1 MKNKYF
7 SKAIAL
13 LLCVSMLWGQVMVS
27 SALAV
32 DGTIIDPDAGN
43 TVIEIT
49 MPPEITPAPTAIP
62 VPTDAGT
69 AAPTPGQPDITPEIT
84 VSPTPD
90 AGDSSVLPEEP
101 GIIDPDDE
109 DVVADPTPIPEE
121 GEDNL
126 IGGGWALF
134 AARATGELPIG
145 EGGISVTIRAD
156 KEIVEENEEC
166 VFTIVVRDD
175 KLNEAPNI
183 EEGNTITVTLP
194 DFLEI
199 TDGQYI
205 EQNSRVW
212 SAYFSNADY
221 NKDAHTLTLTFKKPS
236 SSSDSEM
243 VDMTFTVETTAN
255 LTGYDGKNNGD
266 VTIGTGNKEQVKV
279 NINIGE
285 GTGTGDGTGTEI
297 PYLNKRVWGNQI
309 DEDETNNTYVLND
322 PSLPITYSIYFGA
335 ANDTGTVQ
343 VSDSLSEGS
352 LMLCSSSG
360 DTGAE
365 LSACI
370 RLYIEGNEVVPT
382 SKEEDKLTFEK
393 TALGNVTI
401 EKSGNGFVLTCG
413 KDDNPDSSGTFVDA
427 YVRYYAKL
435 VDDADNVRNTAQLK
449 INDAVK
455 DVSSAIVRRNM
466 VAALFV
472 NKRAI
477 DKNQEVTV
485 IDITHGAEN
494 VELTF
499 RIKLVQYGTGM
510 GEPGRV
516 VVVDTLADCFSYIEG
531 SADYNNSAGVYFEL
545 ISNEDENTVSIVKKG
560 ADIPAGTYNID
571 FKVNV
576 DLDLL
581 KPGMQATN
589 TAGTTVIIRRDAEL
603 KINKTWEGE
612 EGKEIGDGAT
622 FQLKNSAGTVIA
634 SAISTEDGPVTLYI
648 KGEDLSTGT
657 HDYTLHEVVAN
668 NSDYSTVSDKTVKIT
683 KDGTTGNITID
694 SIDGTVYTTGGVA
707 DVAVANEPD
716 SGVGSL
722 TFKKY
727 ANNKDSD
734 KNLLEGGVFK
744 LYYKAPKADDFK
756 HYTENNIGDTFTT
769 TNGTIVFKNLPYGE
783 YYVKEISAPPGYVL
797 AGIDES
803 EHVTLLKTDA
813 HRTVTMVNKTYKGSI
828 TINKLDENGDPLTGA
843 EFTLQ
848 PTDVTKAVDEKG
860 CVTFSDLTA
869 GTYFI
874 QETKV
879 PYGYG
884 GVSGYVSV
892 TIDENGDMK
901 SINVP
906 ENMSVKGKE
915 ITINWK
921 NQKVYGSLKV
931 VKHGKDNA
939 LLQGAVFELSGNG
952 IEKRD
957 TTNSDGVVLFEGLPY
972 GDYTLKEIRPPIG
985 YVVSSELSRGVQVKI
1000 ESTEEI
1006 LVRYTNTTQKGKIE
1020 IAKKNSSDGN
1030 LSGAVFGLYTDSAAT
1045 NAIKTATSGNNGMV
1059 VFDGLEAGTYYV
1071 KEITAPTGYKLD
1083 STVYTFVVGEGV
1095 EDSEV
1100 KWAHNKEISNELK
1113 LYKVK
1118 LVKKGDDSNLL
1129 AGAEFTIS
1137 GNGITQEQTTDTNG
1151 EAVFTNIPYGT
1162 YTISETK
1169 VPDGYVKA
1177 DDITVTI
1184 SDDNTSGA
1192 YAAGQF
1198 IIGQCEVTNCHTNL
1212 VVYKVDEK
1220 NQSALLAGASFQ
1232 IKTGDEYVIASKQAD
1247 GTYIYTGADKVGTEF
1262 VTGSSGSFEVDY
1274 LPLGSYKLIE
1284 TGAPKGYI
1292 ISQAEKA
1299 FTIASANE
1307 TVTVG
1312 NTLIRTDL
1320 KLTKTDTYGK
1330 LLSGVVFEMRTAEG
1344 YVKASGSNGAYT
1356 FTELCKKDEATKFV
1370 TDANGVFTIQGIV
1383 LGIYHLDEVE
1393 THDGLEPITEIELKV
1408 TAETHNTTITKS
1420 VVNDIQLGNF
1430 KFVKKTEGGEVLP
1443 GAMFTLEL
1451 VFGSGY
1457 AKLNGVYYAV
1467 SDENGKVAF
1476 ANIPYGI
1483 YKLREVLA
1491 PGGYKVS
1498 GEERYVNIGNVAV
1511 PKDITVTEKADS
1523 DWINKPISRWFT
1535 VKKVSAHDG
1544 SAINGAEFEILD
1556 ENKVSLGDAYRL
1568 CVVNGGESNQVE
1580 LPLGSY
1586 YLKEITAPENYILDD
1601 TLIPFEVTEKGSNT
1615 VTVENEPY
1623 TGSLTIIKR
1632 DGEDKT
1638 KLLAGAEFTVYG
1650 KADYQKNG
1658 SNARTLYT
1666 LMTGSNGKAS
1676 LSGIPCGSYVV
1687 EETMAPAGY
1696 ERNTEVQDFII
1707 SNKEQ
1712 ATLSAELS
1720 FDDDVSRYV
1729 LLITKVDKETR
1740 ETLFGA
1746 KFAVTGENFYKEVEV
1761 KTTDGVEVEVPAIGT
1776 YYVTEI
1782 AAPEGYT
1789 IDPNTYEVKVESHT
1803 DVGDVPIAQ
1812 FRSEDYRTRVELRK
1826 VDEGDQLLEDAEFEL
1841 YAVSDNVERKVAL
1854 TEEAEG
1860 VYGYA
1865 PDGNI
1870 DSFKVGKI
1878 TILGLPVGNYIFRE
1892 TDSPDG
1898 YMNMGD
1904 IRFTVYAA
1912 LYDKA
1917 LEITAENLPYRRGVA
1932 VCKENEDGIRLAGA
1946 EFELYKDGILA
1957 ESKITSASGYAVFT
1971 ELKTGRYMLKEKIAP
1986 EGYKAE
1992 TAEYIFTIDK
2002 DGNFKSEHSFV
2013 NLGSENTPFYVIT
2026 VVNQPVDYSLRIKKV
2041 SAEDNTKLLFGAQFR
2056 IIGNGLDKTY
2066 ITGDNGVTE
2075 EIVLKT
2081 GEYTMTEFKAPSG
2094 YVMSKAGYHISVTA
2108 DGIYVDGEKLKDDME
2123 FVVENAPESFRLKLI
2138 KKDEKTGEPLPGVGF
2153 IVTGQKDGAKY
2164 SMITDAYG
2172 VTAPIQLQPDVYTVS
2187 EVTTASGYQLPLK
2200 GWSFTVEEGSELR
2213 VSACDAN
2220 FTFSD
2225 NLLTLTLTNQR
2236 TAGNLRIFKYD
2247 REDSAPLAGAVF
2259 TVKDSSGE
2267 DVLFA
2272 EVNGI
2277 YKVSSEGSAQVT
2289 TNAEGIALMTDL
2301 IFGTYTVHEVKAPA
2315 GYETVS
2321 ESWQVKITEQ
2331 DETVQLRVANDK
2343 AYRKVSIIKQSADD
2357 TAQNLMGAVFAL
2369 YHADGTFIEEA
2380 TTGYDGKVTFTV
2392 PFGSY
2397 IIAETKAPDGYELY
2411 TGEPYIFTYDEN
2423 TAEDA
2428 EFTYTFV
2435 NEKSVYSLE
2444 IYKHDSSDEAK
2455 ALAGA
2460 EFAVTD
2466 SRGFTKTVVTGENG
2480 KARLDDLEY
2489 DDYTI
2494 SEVKAPKGY
2503 KLNPQEYTV
2512 RKEELT
2518 HNNTVIIKVP
2528 DEYILGSV
2536 SLRKVDHDDRSK
2548 VLEGAEFVLVDEAGN
2563 VLSWTVSGNVYTL
2576 SEEGT
2581 ETINAG
2587 SVLLKELPEGKYTLK
2602 ETKAP
2607 AGYVAI
2613 DGERAFSITAE
2624 NCHEAIE
2631 IEVENL
2637 LRRTAVSIVKIDKE
2651 NNELRLA
2658 GAEFTL
2664 YLRNGNS
2671 ETTVVEAVTNSN
2683 GIATFDNLPMGSYR
2697 IRETK
2702 APVGYKLWNNP
2713 VDFVVDENGD
2723 IKVGSAGTLLPVV
2736 DNVSIATIT
2745 NQAVVKEITV
2755 KKVSDTGVALAGAV
2769 FRITGGG
2776 KTYNLTSGSDG
2787 TAKVTLP
2794 YGDYVLE
2801 EIIAP
2806 NGYILNRDKVAFT
2819 VDADGMKVNGKA
2831 VSDLTITVV
2840 NRPVTYCLTLHKQD
2854 FYSEKALG
2862 GAVFTVTG
2870 GGKTYTLTT
2879 DASGNTN
2886 SILLRPGTYAVT
2898 ETTAPQGYIK
2908 PLGGWT
2914 LVVRTDGTMS
2924 VSGNGA
2930 GVALTCSG
2938 RVLSICNTPEKC
2950 VPSCT
2955 PNISDGVAKT
2965 GQGDTAPMLL
2975 MGATMMLAAFMGLM
2989 YMIMRSNR
2997 REEML

>member
-43 TVIEIT
+43 TVIETT
-49 MPPEITPAPTAIP
+49 MPPEITPASTATP
-62 VPTDAGT
+62 VPTDAGA

-109 DVVADPTPIPEE
+109 DVVADPTPVPEE

-145 EGGISVTIRAD
+145 EGGISVTIKAD
-156 KEIVEENEEC
+156 KTTVEENEEC

-205 EQNSRVW
+205 EQNDNIWR
-212 SAYFSNADY
+212 AYFSNADY
-221 NKDAHTLTLTFKKPS
+221 NEDAHTLTLTFKKPP
-236 SSSDSEM
+236 SSSDSQM
-243 VDMTFTVETTAN
+243 VDMTFTVETTVN
-255 LTGYDGKNNGD
+255 LTGYDGENNGD
-266 VTIGTGNKEQVKV
+266 ITIGTANKEQVKV

-285 GTGTGDGTGTEI
+285 GTGTGDGTGTEN

-309 DEDETNNTYVLND
+309 DEDEANNTYVLND

-343 VSDSLSEGS
+343 VSDSLSDGN

-360 DTGAE
+360 DTGAA
-365 LSACI
+365 LGDCI
-370 RLYIEGNEVVPT
+370 RLYIEGNEVAPT
-382 SKEEDKLTFEK
+382 SREADKLTFEN
-393 TALGNVTI
+393 TALGIVTI
-401 EKSGNGFVLTCG
+401 QKSGTGFVLTCG
-413 KDDNPDSSGTFVDA
+413 KDDNPNSSGTFVDA

-435 VDDADNVRNTAQLK
+435 VGDADNVRNTAQLK
-449 INDAVK
+449 INGESEYE
-455 DVSSAIVRRNM
+455 SSAIVRRNM

-477 DKNQEVTV
+477 DEEGREVTV
-485 IDITHGAEN
+485 IDITHGAAN

-499 RIKLVQYGTGM
+499 RIKLVQYGAGM
-510 GEPGRV
+510 GEENRV
-516 VVVDTLADCFSYIEG
+516 VVVDNLADCFTYIEG
-531 SADYNNSAGVYFEL
+531 TEVYNNSADIYFKL
-545 ISNEDENTVSIVKKG
+545 TADNDKKTVSIVKTG
-560 ADIPAGTYNID
+560 TDIPAGTYTID
-571 FKVNV
+571 FEVAVN
-576 DLDLL
+576 LNLL

-603 KINKTWEGE
+603 NINKTWNGS
-612 EGKEIGDGAT
+612 KEIGGGAT

-634 SAISTEDGPVTLYI
+634 SASSMGDGIITLYI
-648 KGEDLSTGT
+648 KGEDLATET
-657 HDYTLHEVVAN
+657 HNYTLHEVVAD
-668 NSDYSTVSDKTVKIT
+668 NSEYSTVSDKTVVIT
-683 KDGTTGNITID
+683 KSSTTGAITID
-694 SIDGTVYTTGGVA
+694 SIDGTTCNTGGVA
-707 DVAVANEPD
+707 SVDVANEPD
-716 SGVGSL
+716 SGMGSL

-727 ANNKDSD
+727 ANNKNSD
-734 KNLLEGGVFK
+734 KNLLKGGEFE
-744 LYYKAPKADDFK
+744 LYYKAPDANVFG
-756 HYTENNIGDTFTT
+756 HYTDNNVGNTFTT
-769 TNGTIVFKNLPYGE
+769 TDGTIVFENLPYGE
-783 YYVKEISAPPGYVL
+783 YYVKEISAPQGYVL
-797 AGIDES
+797 SGSSES
-803 EHVTLLKTDA
+803 EHVTLHKTDA
-813 HRTVTMVNKTYKGSI
+813 HKTVTMVNKTYKGSI
-828 TINKLDENGDPLTGA
+828 TIKKLDENDGALTGA
-843 EFTLQ
+843 EFTLL
-848 PTDVTKAVDEKG
+848 PTNVTKAVDENG

-869 GTYFI
+869 GTYYI

-884 GVSGYVSV
+884 GVSGSVSV
-892 TIDENGDMK
+892 TIDENVDVN

-906 ENMSVKGKE
+906 GNVSVTGKK
-915 ITINWK
+915 ITIYWK

-931 VKHGKDNA
+931 VKYGKDNA

-952 IEKRD
+952 IEKQTA
-957 TTNSDGVVLFEGLPY
+957 TTNNDGVVLFENLPY
-972 GDYTLKEIRPPIG
+972 GDYTLKETTPPTG
-985 YVVSSELSRGVQVKI
+985 YVVSEALSSGVTVTIDSTAEKQV
-1000 ESTEEI
+1000 S
-1006 LVRYTNTTQKGKIE
+1006 YTNTTQKGKIE
-1020 IAKKNSSDGN
+1020 IEKKNSSGEN

-1045 NAIKTATSGNNGMV
+1045 SAIETATSDNNGMV

-1083 STVYTFVVGEGV
+1083 STVYTFVVGEGD
-1095 EDSEV
+1095 EGSEV
-1100 KWAHNKEISNELK
+1100 KWAHIKEISNELK

-1118 LVKKGDDSNLL
+1118 LVKKGDDRNLL

-1137 GNGITQEQTTDTNG
+1137 GNGITQKQTTDTNG

-1184 SDDNTSGA
+1184 SDANTSGA
-1192 YAAGQF
+1192 YAADQF
-1198 IIGQCEVTNCHTNL
+1198 INGQCEVTNCHTNL
-1212 VVYKVDEK
+1212 VVYKVDDK
-1220 NQSALLAGASFQ
+1220 NGAEFLAGAKFKIMS
-1232 IKTGDEYVIASKQAD
+1232 GNEYVTASKQAD
-1247 GTYIYTGADKVGTEF
+1247 GTYIYTSADEVGTEF
-1262 VTGSSGSFEVDY
+1262 VTGDSGSFEVDY
-1274 LPLGSYKLIE
+1274 LPTGSYKLIE
-1284 TGAPKGYI
+1284 TGAPEGYI
-1292 ISQAEKA
+1292 ISQTEKA
-1299 FTIASANE
+1299 FTIANANE
-1307 TVTVG
+1307 SVTVG
-1312 NTLIRTDL
+1312 NALIRTDL
-1320 KLTKTDTYGK
+1320 KLTKTDKYGK
-1330 LLSGVVFEMRTAEG
+1330 LLSGVGFEMRTAGG
-1344 YVKASGSNGAYT
+1344 YVKAYGSNGAYT
-1356 FTELCKKDEATKFV
+1356 FTELCEKDEATKFV

-1383 LGIYHLDEVE
+1383 LGTYYLDEVE
-1393 THDGLEPITEIELKV
+1393 THDGLEPITGIELNV

-1430 KFVKKTEGGEVLP
+1430 EFVKKTEGGEVLP

-1451 VFGSGY
+1451 VSGSGY
-1457 AKLNGVYYAV
+1457 AQLNGVYYAV

-1483 YKLREVLA
+1483 YKLSEILA
-1491 PGGYKVS
+1491 PSGYEVS
-1498 GEERYVNIGNVAV
+1498 DEVRYVNIGNVAV
-1511 PKDITVTEKADS
+1511 PEDITITENAAS
-1523 DWINKPISRWFT
+1523 DWVNEPISREFT

-1544 SAINGAEFEILD
+1544 SSINGAVFEILD
-1556 ENKVSLGDAYRL
+1556 ENKVSLGEEYRL
-1568 CVVNGGESNQVE
+1568 SVLKDGESNQVE

-1586 YLKEITAPENYILDD
+1586 YLKEIIAPENYILDD
-1601 TLIPFEVTEKGSNT
+1601 TLIPFKVTEKGSNT
-1615 VTVENEPY
+1615 VTVENDPY

-1632 DGEDKT
+1632 DSEDET
-1638 KLLAGAEFTVYG
+1638 KLLAGAEFTVYDQ
-1650 KADYQKNG
+1650 ADYQING
-1658 SNARTLYT
+1658 SDADVLYT
-1666 LMTGSNGKAS
+1666 LMTGSNGKAT
-1676 LSGIPCGSYVV
+1676 LSGIPCGSYAV

-1696 ERNTEVQDFII
+1696 ERAAVKYFTI

-1712 ATLSAELS
+1712 ATLSAELI
-1720 FDDDVSRYV
+1720 FDDVLSRYV
-1729 LLITKVDKETR
+1729 LLITKVDKKTDKALR
-1740 ETLFGA
+1740 GA
-1746 KFAVTGENFYKEVEV
+1746 KFVVTGENFYKEVEV
-1761 KTTDGVEVEVPAIGT
+1761 TTADGAEVEVPAIGT

-1782 AAPEGYT
+1782 VAPEGYT
-1789 IDPNTYEVKVESHT
+1789 IDPTTYAVEVTGHT
-1803 DVGDVPIAQ
+1803 AVGAMSLAQ
-1812 FRSEDYRTRVELRK
+1812 FKSKDYRTRVELRK
-1826 VDEGDQLLEDAEFEL
+1826 VDEEGELLDGAKFEL
-1841 YAVSDNVERKVAL
+1841 YAVSADGERKVAL

-1870 DSFKVGKI
+1870 DSFEVGKI

-1946 EFELYKDGILA
+1946 EFELYKDGSLA
-1957 ESKITSASGYAVFT
+1957 ESKVTSASGYAVFT
-1971 ELKTGRYMLKEKIAP
+1971 ELETGSYTLKEKTAP
-1986 EGYKAE
+1986 EGYKPE
-1992 TAEYIFTIDK
+1992 TAEYAFTIDAE
-2002 DGNFKSEHSFV
+2002 GNFKSEHGFA
-2013 NLGSENTPFYVIT
+2013 NLGSENTPFYVLT
-2026 VVNQPVDYSLRIKKV
+2026 VVNQAIEHSLRIKKV
-2041 SAEDNTKLLFGAQFR
+2041 SAEDNTKLLSGAQFR

-2066 ITGDNGVTE
+2066 ITGDDGVTE
-2075 EIVLKT
+2075 KIVLKT
-2081 GEYTMTEFKAPSG
+2081 GEYTLTEFKAPSG
-2094 YVMSKAGYHISVTA
+2094 YVMGKAGYHISVTA
-2108 DGIYVDGEKLKDDME
+2108 DGIYVDGEKLEGDME

-2138 KKDEKTGEPLPGVGF
+2138 KKDEKTWEPLPGVGF

-2200 GWSFTVEEGSELR
+2200 GWSFIVEEGSELR

-2247 REDSAPLAGAVF
+2247 RKDSAPLAGAVF

-2289 TNAEGIALMTDL
+2289 TNADGIALMTDL
-2301 IFGTYTVHEVKAPA
+2301 IFGTYIVHEVKAPA

-2343 AYRKVSIIKQSADD
+2343 SYRKVSIIKQSADD
-2357 TAQNLMGAVFAL
+2357 SAQNLMGAVIAL
-2369 YHADGTFIEEA
+2369 YHADGTIIEEA

-2397 IIAETKAPDGYELY
+2397 IIAEIKAPDGYELY
-2411 TGEPYIFTYDEN
+2411 PGKPYTFTYDEN

-2444 IYKHDSSDEAK
+2444 IYKHDSNDEAK

-2512 RKEELT
+2512 RKEDLT

-2528 DEYILGSV
+2528 DEYILGSA

-2613 DGERAFSITAE
+2613 DGERAFSITAA

-2631 IEVENL
+2631 IEIENL

-2671 ETTVVEAVTNSN
+2671 ETTVAEAVTNRN
-2683 GIATFDNLPMGSYR
+2683 GIATFADLPMGSYR

-2702 APVGYKLWNNP
+2702 APEGYKLWNNP

-2736 DNVSIATIT
+2736 DNVSQASIT

-2801 EIIAP
+2801 EVIAP
-2806 NGYILNRDKVAFT
+2806 NGYIVDRDKVVFT
-2819 VDADGMKVNGKA
+2819 VDADGMKVNDKA

-2840 NRPVTYCLTLHKQD
+2840 NRPVNYCLTLHKQD
-2854 FYSEKALG
+2854 FYSGKALG

-2879 DASGNTN
+2879 DASGNTS

-2908 PLGGWT
+2908 PLVGWT
-2914 LVVRTDGTMS
+2914 LVVGTDGTMN
-2924 VSGNGA
+2924 VSGNDA
-2930 GVALTCSG
+2930 TVAASCSS
-2938 RVLSICNTPEKC
+2938 RVLSICNTPEKII
-2950 VPSCT
+2950 PDNT
-2955 PNISDGVAKT
+2955 PGISGGIAKT
-2965 GQGDTAPMLL
+2965 GQGDVAPMLL
-2975 MGATMMLAAFMGLM
+2975 MGVTMMLVAFIGLM
-2989 YMIMRSNR
+2989 HMIMRSNR

>member
-49 MPPEITPAPTAIP
+49 MPPEITPASTATP
-62 VPTDAGT
+62 VPTDAGA

-109 DVVADPTPIPEE
+109 DVVADPTPVPEE

-126 IGGGWALF
+126 IGGGWAIF

-145 EGGISVTIRAD
+145 EGGISVTIKAD
-156 KEIVEENEEC
+156 KTTVEENEEC

-175 KLNEAPNI
+175 ELNVAPNI
-183 EEGNTITVTLP
+183 EEGNTLTVQLP
-194 DFLEI
+194 HFLEI

-205 EQNSRVW
+205 EQNGRVW
-212 SAYFSNADY
+212 RAYFSNADY
-221 NKDAHTLTLTFKKPS
+221 NEDAHTLTLTFKKPP

-255 LTGYDGKNNGD
+255 LTGYDGENNGD
-266 VTIGTGNKEQVKV
+266 ITIGTGNKEKVKV

-285 GTGTGDGTGTEI
+285 GTGTGDGTGTEN

-309 DEDETNNTYVLND
+309 DEDEANNTYVLND

-343 VSDSLSEGS
+343 VSDSLSDGN

-360 DTGAE
+360 DTGAA
-365 LSACI
+365 LGDCI
-370 RLYIEGNEVVPT
+370 RLFIDGAAVFPNVE
-382 SKEEDKLTFEK
+382 KENKLTFFD
-393 TALGNVTI
+393 TDLGDVTI
-401 EKSGNGFVLTCG
+401 EKSGTGFVINCG
-413 KDDNPDSSGTFVDA
+413 KDAELNSNGEFVDA

-435 VDDADNVRNTAQLK
+435 VGDADNVRNTAQLN
-449 INDAVK
+449 INDK
-455 DVSSAIVRRNM
+455 LEDESSAIVRRNM
-466 VAALFV
+466 VAALFAS
-472 NKRAI
+472 KHAI
-477 DKNQEVTV
+477 DGNQEVTV
-485 IDITHGAEN
+485 IDITHGAED
-494 VELTF
+494 VKLTF
-499 RIKLVQYGTGM
+499 RIKLVQYGAGM
-510 GEPGRV
+510 GEENRV
-516 VVVDTLADCFSYIEG
+516 VVVDNLADCFTYIEG
-531 SADYNNSAGVYFEL
+531 TEVYNNSADNYFKL
-545 ISNEDENTVSIVKKG
+545 TADNDKKTVSIVKTG
-560 ADIPAGTYNID
+560 TNIPAGTYTID
-571 FKVNV
+571 FEVAV
-576 DLDLL
+576 DLNLL

-589 TAGTTVIIRRDAEL
+589 TAGTTVTIRRDAEL
-603 KINKTWEGE
+603 NINKTWSGS
-612 EGKEIGDGAT
+612 KEIGSGAT

-634 SAISTEDGPVTLYI
+634 SASSTGDGIITLYI

-657 HDYTLHEVVAN
+657 HNYTLHEVVADD
-668 NSDYSTVSDKTVKIT
+668 SDYSTVSDKTVKIT

-694 SIDGTVYTTGGVA
+694 SIDGTEYTTGG
-707 DVAVANEPD
+707 VAVANEPD
-716 SGVGSL
+716 SGMGSL

-727 ANNKDSD
+727 ANNKNSD
-734 KNLLEGGVFK
+734 NNLLKGGEFE
-744 LYYKAPKADDFK
+744 LYYKAPDANVFG
-756 HYTENNIGDTFTT
+756 HYTDNNVGNTFTT
-769 TNGTIVFKNLPYGE
+769 TDGTIVFENLPYGE

-797 AGIDES
+797 AGSDES

-813 HRTVTMVNKTYKGSI
+813 HKTVTMVNKTYKGSI
-828 TINKLDENGDPLTGA
+828 TINKLDENDDALAGA
-843 EFTLQ
+843 EFTLY
-848 PTDVTKAVDEKG
+848 PTNETKAVDKNG

-869 GTYFI
+869 DTYYI

-884 GVSGYVSV
+884 GVSGSVCV
-892 TIDENGDMK
+892 TIDENGVVK

-906 ENMSVKGKE
+906 GNVSVTGKK

-931 VKHGKDNA
+931 VKYGKDNA

-952 IEKRD
+952 IEKQTA
-957 TTNSDGVVLFEGLPY
+957 TTNNDGVVLFENLPY
-972 GDYTLKEIRPPIG
+972 GDYTLKETTPPTG
-985 YVVSSELSRGVQVKI
+985 YVVSEALSSGVTVTIDSTAEKQV
-1000 ESTEEI
+1000 S
-1006 LVRYTNTTQKGKIE
+1006 YTNTTQKGKIE
-1020 IAKKNSSDGN
+1020 IIKKNNSNEN

-1045 NAIKTATSGNNGMV
+1045 SAIETATSDNNGMV

-1083 STVYTFVVGEGV
+1083 STVYTFVVGEGD
-1095 EDSEV
+1095 EGSEV
-1100 KWAHNKEISNELK
+1100 KWAHIKEISNELK

-1118 LVKKGDDSNLL
+1118 LVKKGDDRNLL

-1137 GNGITQEQTTDTNG
+1137 GNGITQKQTTDTNG

-1184 SDDNTSGA
+1184 SDANTSGA
-1192 YAAGQF
+1192 YAADQF
-1198 IIGQCEVTNCHTNL
+1198 INGQCEVTNCHTNL
-1212 VVYKVDEK
+1212 VVYKVDDK
-1220 NQSALLAGASFQ
+1220 NGAEFLAGAKFKIMS
-1232 IKTGDEYVIASKQAD
+1232 GNEYVTASKQAD
-1247 GTYIYTGADKVGTEF
+1247 GTYIYTSADEVGTEF
-1262 VTGSSGSFEVDY
+1262 VTGDSGSFEVDY
-1274 LPLGSYKLIE
+1274 LPTGSYKLIE
-1284 TGAPKGYI
+1284 TGAPEGYI
-1292 ISQAEKA
+1292 ISQTEKA
-1299 FTIASANE
+1299 FTIANANE
-1307 TVTVG
+1307 SVTVG
-1312 NTLIRTDL
+1312 NALIRTDL
-1320 KLTKTDTYGK
+1320 KLTKTDKYGK
-1330 LLSGVVFEMRTAEG
+1330 LLSGVGFEMRTAGG

-1356 FTELCKKDEATKFV
+1356 FTGLGEQSEATKFV
-1370 TDANGVFTIQGIV
+1370 TDANGVFTIKDIV
-1383 LGIYHLDEVE
+1383 MGTYYLDETE
-1393 THDGLEPITEIELKV
+1393 TPDGLKPIEGIKLDV
-1408 TAETHNTTITKS
+1408 TAETHNTTIAKS
-1420 VVNDIQLGNF
+1420 VVNDLLLGGVE
-1430 KFVKKTEGGEVLP
+1430 FVKKAEGGEVLP

-1451 VFGSGY
+1451 VYGSDY
-1457 AKLNGVYYAV
+1457 AKLNGAYYAV
-1467 SDENGKVAF
+1467 SDANGKVTF
-1476 ANIPYGI
+1476 ANLPYGI
-1483 YKLREVLA
+1483 YKLSEILA
-1491 PGGYKVS
+1491 PSGYEVS
-1498 GEERYVNIGNVAV
+1498 DEVRYVNIGNVAV
-1511 PKDITVTEKADS
+1511 PEDITITENAAS
-1523 DWINKPISRWFT
+1523 DWVNEPISREFT

-1544 SAINGAEFEILD
+1544 SSINGAVFEILD
-1556 ENKVSLGDAYRL
+1556 ENKVSLGEEYRL
-1568 CVVNGGESNQVE
+1568 SVLKDGESNQVE

-1586 YLKEITAPENYILDD
+1586 YLKEIIAPENYILDD
-1601 TLIPFEVTEKGSNT
+1601 TLIPFKVTEKGSNT
-1615 VTVENEPY
+1615 VTVENDPY

-1632 DGEDKT
+1632 DSEDET
-1638 KLLAGAEFTVYG
+1638 KLLAGAEFTVYDQ
-1650 KADYQKNG
+1650 ADYQING
-1658 SNARTLYT
+1658 SDADVLYT
-1666 LMTGSNGKAS
+1666 LMTGSNGKAT
-1676 LSGIPCGSYVV
+1676 LSGIPCGSYAV

-1696 ERNTEVQDFII
+1696 ERAAVKYFTI

-1712 ATLSAELS
+1712 ATLSAELI
-1720 FDDDVSRYV
+1720 FDDVLSRYV
-1729 LLITKVDKETR
+1729 LLITKVDKKTDKALR
-1740 ETLFGA
+1740 GA
-1746 KFAVTGENFYKEVEV
+1746 KFVVTGENFYKEVELN
-1761 KTTDGVEVEVPAIGT
+1761 TTDGVEVEVPAIGT

-1782 AAPEGYT
+1782 VAPEGYT
-1789 IDPNTYEVKVESHT
+1789 IDPTTYAVEVTGHT
-1803 DVGDVPIAQ
+1803 AVGAMSLAQ
-1812 FRSEDYRTRVELRK
+1812 FKSKDYRTRVELRK
-1826 VDEGDQLLEDAEFEL
+1826 VDEEGELLDGAKFEL
-1841 YAVSDNVERKVAL
+1841 YAVSADGERKVAL

-1870 DSFKVGKI
+1870 DSFEVGKI

-1946 EFELYKDGILA
+1946 EFELYKDGSLA
-1957 ESKITSASGYAVFT
+1957 ESKVTSASGYAVFT
-1971 ELKTGRYMLKEKIAP
+1971 ELETGSYTLKEKTAP
-1986 EGYKAE
+1986 EGYKPE
-1992 TAEYIFTIDK
+1992 TAEYAFTIDAE
-2002 DGNFKSEHSFV
+2002 GNFKSEHGFAI
-2013 NLGSENTPFYVIT
+2013 LGSENTPFYVIT

-2081 GEYTMTEFKAPSG
+2081 GEYTLTEFKAPSG

-2108 DGIYVDGEKLKDDME
+2108 DGIYVDGEKLEGDME

-2138 KKDEKTGEPLPGVGF
+2138 KKDEKTWEPLPGVGF

-2200 GWSFTVEEGSELR
+2200 GWSFIVEEGSELR

-2247 REDSAPLAGAVF
+2247 RKDSAPLAGAVF

-2289 TNAEGIALMTDL
+2289 TNADGIALMTDL

-2357 TAQNLMGAVFAL
+2357 TAQSLMGAVFAL

-2397 IIAETKAPDGYELY
+2397 IIAEIKAPDGYELY
-2411 TGEPYIFTYDEN
+2411 PGKPYTFTYDEN

-2444 IYKHDSSDEAK
+2444 IYKHDSNDEAK

-2512 RKEELT
+2512 RKEDLT

-2528 DEYILGSV
+2528 DEYILGSA

-2613 DGERAFSITAE
+2613 DGERAFSITAA

-2671 ETTVVEAVTNSN
+2671 ETTVAEAVTNRN
-2683 GIATFDNLPMGSYR
+2683 GIATFADLPMGSYR

-2702 APVGYKLWNNP
+2702 APEGYKLWNNP

-2736 DNVSIATIT
+2736 DNVSQASIT

-2801 EIIAP
+2801 EVIAP
-2806 NGYILNRDKVAFT
+2806 NGYIVDRDKVVFT
-2819 VDADGMKVNGKA
+2819 VDADGMKVNDKA

-2840 NRPVTYCLTLHKQD
+2840 NRPVNYCLTLHKQD
-2854 FYSEKALG
+2854 FYSGKALG

-2879 DASGNTN
+2879 DASGNTS

-2908 PLGGWT
+2908 PLVGWT
-2914 LVVRTDGTMS
+2914 LVVGTDGTMN
-2924 VSGNGA
+2924 VSGNDA
-2930 GVALTCSG
+2930 TVAASCSS
-2938 RVLSICNTPEKC
+2938 RVLSICNTPEKII
-2950 VPSCT
+2950 PDNT
-2955 PNISDGVAKT
+2955 PGISGGIAKT
-2965 GQGDTAPMLL
+2965 GQGDVAPMLL
-2975 MGATMMLAAFMGLM
+2975 MGVTMMLVAFIGLM
-2989 YMIMRSNR
+2989 HMIMRSNR

>member
-43 TVIEIT
+43 TVIETT
-49 MPPEITPAPTAIP
+49 MPPEITPAPTTTP
-62 VPTDAGT
+62 VPTDAGA

-109 DVVADPTPIPEE
+109 DVVADPTPVPEE

-126 IGGGWALF
+126 IGGGWAIF

-145 EGGISVTIRAD
+145 EGGISVTIKAD
-156 KEIVEENEEC
+156 KTTVEENEEC

-175 KLNEAPNI
+175 ELNVAPNI
-183 EEGNTITVTLP
+183 EEGNTLTVQLP
-194 DFLEI
+194 HFLEI

-205 EQNSRVW
+205 EQNDRVW
-212 SAYFSNADY
+212 SAYFSKAEYDE
-221 NKDAHTLTLTFKKPS
+221 DTHTLTLTFKKPTES
-236 SSSDSEM
+236 TSAEM
-243 VDMTFTVETTAN
+243 VDMSFTVKTTAN
-255 LTGYDGKNNGD
+255 LTGYDGENNGD
-266 VTIGTGNKEQVKV
+266 ITIGTGNKEQVKV
-279 NINIGE
+279 NIGE
-285 GTGTGDGTGTEI
+285 GTGTGDGTGTEN

-309 DEDETNNTYVLND
+309 DEDEANNTYVLND

-335 ANDTGTVQ
+335 ANNTGTVQ
-343 VSDSLSEGS
+343 VSDSLSDGN

-360 DTGAE
+360 DTGAA
-365 LSACI
+365 LNACI
-370 RLYIEGNEVVPT
+370 RLYIGGTAVTPT
-382 SKEEDKLTFEK
+382 SPEADKLTFND
-393 TALGNVTI
+393 TALGTVTI
-401 EKSGNGFVLTCG
+401 ERSGTGFVLTCE
-413 KDDNPDSSGTFVDA
+413 KDDDPTSAGKFVDA

-435 VDDADNVRNTAQLK
+435 VGDADNVRNTAQLK
-449 INDAVK
+449 INGESEYE
-455 DVSSAIVRRNM
+455 SSAIVRRNM
-466 VAALFV
+466 VAALFAS
-472 NKRAI
+472 KHAI
-477 DKNQEVTV
+477 DGNQEVTV
-485 IDITHGAEN
+485 IDITPGPEN

-499 RIKLVQYGTGM
+499 RIKLVQYGAGM
-510 GEPGRV
+510 GEKGRV
-516 VVVDTLADCFSYIEG
+516 VVIDNLDKCFSYIANSEVY
-531 SADYNNSAGVYFEL
+531 SSTASNYFKLVADDNK
-545 ISNEDENTVSIVKKG
+545 NTVSIEKTDK
-560 ADIPAGTYNID
+560 DIPAGTYTID
-571 FKVNV
+571 FKVSV

-603 KINKTWEGE
+603 NINKTWNGS
-612 EGKEIGDGAT
+612 KEIGGGAT

-634 SAISTEDGPVTLYI
+634 SASSTGDGIITLYI
-648 KGEDLSTGT
+648 KGEDLATGT
-657 HDYTLHEVVAN
+657 HNYTLHEVVADD
-668 NSDYSTVSDKTVKIT
+668 SDYSTVSDKTVKIT

-694 SIDGTVYTTGGVA
+694 SIDGTEYTTGGVA
-707 DVAVANEPD
+707 SVDVANEPD
-716 SGVGSL
+716 SGMGSL

-727 ANNKDSD
+727 ANNKNSD
-734 KNLLEGGVFK
+734 NNLLKGGEFE
-744 LYYKAPKADDFK
+744 LYYKAPDANVFG
-756 HYTENNIGDTFTT
+756 HYTDNNVGNTFTT
-769 TNGTIVFKNLPYGE
+769 TDGTIVFENLPYGE

-797 AGIDES
+797 AGSDES

-828 TINKLDENGDPLTGA
+828 TIYKLDEVGNALAGA
-843 EFTLQ
+843 EFTLY
-848 PTDVTKAVDEKG
+848 PTNETKAVDENG

-869 GTYFI
+869 GTYYI

-884 GVSGYVSV
+884 GVSGSVSV
-892 TIDENGDMK
+892 TIDENVDVN

-906 ENMSVKGKE
+906 GNVSVTGKK

-931 VKHGKDNA
+931 VKYGKDNA

-952 IEKRD
+952 IEKQTA
-957 TTNSDGVVLFEGLPY
+957 TTNNDGVVLFENLPY

-985 YVVSSELSRGVQVKI
+985 YVVSSELSKGVLVKI

-1020 IAKKNSSDGN
+1020 IEKKNSSGGN

-1045 NAIKTATSGNNGMV
+1045 SAIETATSDNNGMV

-1083 STVYTFVVGEGV
+1083 TTVHTFKVGAGG

-1100 KWAHNKEISNELK
+1100 KWAHTKEISNELK

-1118 LVKKGDDSNLL
+1118 LVKKGDDGKLL
-1129 AGAEFTIS
+1129 EGAEFTIS
-1137 GNGITQEQTTDTNG
+1137 GNDITQKQTTDTNG

-1184 SDDNTSGA
+1184 SDANTSGA
-1192 YAAGQF
+1192 YAADQF
-1198 IIGQCEVTNCHTNL
+1198 INGQCEVTNCHTNL
-1212 VVYKVDEK
+1212 VVYKVDDK
-1220 NQSALLAGASFQ
+1220 NGAEFLAGAKFKIMS
-1232 IKTGDEYVIASKQAD
+1232 GNEYVTASKQAD
-1247 GTYIYTGADKVGTEF
+1247 GTYIYTSADEVGTEF
-1262 VTGSSGSFEVDY
+1262 VTGDSGSFEVDY
-1274 LPLGSYKLIE
+1274 LPTGSYKLIE
-1284 TGAPKGYI
+1284 TGAPEGYI
-1292 ISQAEKA
+1292 ISQTEKA
-1299 FTIASANE
+1299 FTIANANE
-1307 TVTVG
+1307 SVTVG
-1312 NTLIRTDL
+1312 NALIRTDL
-1320 KLTKTDTYGK
+1320 KLTKTDKYGK
-1330 LLSGVVFEMRTAEG
+1330 LLSGVGFEMRTAGG

-1356 FTELCKKDEATKFV
+1356 FTELCEKDEATKFV

-1383 LGIYHLDEVE
+1383 LGTYYLDEVE
-1393 THDGLEPITEIELKV
+1393 THDGLEPITGIELNV
-1408 TAETHNTTITKS
+1408 TAETHNTTIAKS
-1420 VVNDIQLGNF
+1420 VVNDLLLGGVE
-1430 KFVKKTEGGEVLP
+1430 FVKKAEGGEVLP

-1451 VFGSGY
+1451 VYGSDY
-1457 AKLNGVYYAV
+1457 AKLNGAYYAV
-1467 SDENGKVAF
+1467 SDANGKVTF
-1476 ANIPYGI
+1476 ANLPYGI
-1483 YKLREVLA
+1483 YKLSEILA
-1491 PGGYKVS
+1491 PSGYEVS
-1498 GEERYVNIGNVAV
+1498 DEVRYVNIGNVAV
-1511 PKDITVTEKADS
+1511 PEDITITENAAS
-1523 DWINKPISRWFT
+1523 DWVNEPISREFT

-1544 SAINGAEFEILD
+1544 SSINGAVFEILD
-1556 ENKVSLGDAYRL
+1556 ENKVSLGEEYRL
-1568 CVVNGGESNQVE
+1568 SVLKDGESNQVE

-1586 YLKEITAPENYILDD
+1586 YLKEIIAPENYILDD
-1601 TLIPFEVTEKGSNT
+1601 TLIPFKVTEKGSNT
-1615 VTVENEPY
+1615 VTVENDPY

-1632 DGEDKT
+1632 DSEDET
-1638 KLLAGAEFTVYG
+1638 KLLAGAEFTVYDQ
-1650 KADYQKNG
+1650 ADYQING
-1658 SNARTLYT
+1658 SDADVLYT
-1666 LMTGSNGKAS
+1666 LMTGSNGKAT
-1676 LSGIPCGSYVV
+1676 LSGIPCGSYAV

-1696 ERNTEVQDFII
+1696 ERAAVKYFTI

-1712 ATLSAELS
+1712 ATLSAELI
-1720 FDDDVSRYV
+1720 FDDVLSRYV
-1729 LLITKVDKETR
+1729 LLITKVDKKTDKALR
-1740 ETLFGA
+1740 GA
-1746 KFAVTGENFYKEVEV
+1746 KFVVTGENFYKEVELN
-1761 KTTDGVEVEVPAIGT
+1761 TTDGVEVEVPAIGT

-1789 IDPNTYEVKVESHT
+1789 IDPTTYAVEVTGHT
-1803 DVGDVPIAQ
+1803 AVGAMSLAQ
-1812 FRSEDYRTRVELRK
+1812 FKSKDYRTRVELRK
-1826 VDEGDQLLEDAEFEL
+1826 VDEEGELLDGAKFEL
-1841 YAVSDNVERKVAL
+1841 YAVSADGERKVAL

-1870 DSFKVGKI
+1870 DSFEVGKI

-1946 EFELYKDGILA
+1946 EFELYKDGSLA
-1957 ESKITSASGYAVFT
+1957 ESKVTSASGYAVFT
-1971 ELKTGRYMLKEKIAP
+1971 ELETGSYTLKEKTAP
-1986 EGYKAE
+1986 EGYKPE
-1992 TAEYIFTIDK
+1992 TAEYAFTIDAE
-2002 DGNFKSEHSFV
+2002 GNFKSEHGFA

-2081 GEYTMTEFKAPSG
+2081 GEYTLTEFKAPSG

-2108 DGIYVDGEKLKDDME
+2108 DGIYVDGEKLEGDME

-2138 KKDEKTGEPLPGVGF
+2138 KKDEKTWEPLPGVGF

-2200 GWSFTVEEGSELR
+2200 GWSFIVEEGSELR

-2247 REDSAPLAGAVF
+2247 RKDSAPLAGAVF

-2289 TNAEGIALMTDL
+2289 TNADGIALMTDL

-2357 TAQNLMGAVFAL
+2357 TAQSLMGAVFAL

-2411 TGEPYIFTYDEN
+2411 PGKPYTFTYDEN

-2444 IYKHDSSDEAK
+2444 IYKHDSNDEAK

-2512 RKEELT
+2512 RKEDLT

-2528 DEYILGSV
+2528 DEYILGSA

-2613 DGERAFSITAE
+2613 DGERAFSITAA

-2671 ETTVVEAVTNSN
+2671 ETTVAEAVTNRN
-2683 GIATFDNLPMGSYR
+2683 GIATFADLPMGSYR

-2702 APVGYKLWNNP
+2702 APEGYKLWNNP

-2736 DNVSIATIT
+2736 DNVSQASIT

-2801 EIIAP
+2801 EVIAP
-2806 NGYILNRDKVAFT
+2806 NGYIVDRDKVVFT
-2819 VDADGMKVNGKA
+2819 VDADGMKVNDKA

-2840 NRPVTYCLTLHKQD
+2840 NRPVNYCLTLHKQD
-2854 FYSEKALG
+2854 FYSGKALG

-2879 DASGNTN
+2879 DASGNTS

-2908 PLGGWT
+2908 PLVGWT
-2914 LVVRTDGTMS
+2914 LVVGTDGTMN
-2924 VSGNGA
+2924 VSGNDA
-2930 GVALTCSG
+2930 TVAASCSS
-2938 RVLSICNTPEKC
+2938 RVLSICNTPEKII
-2950 VPSCT
+2950 PDNT
-2955 PNISDGVAKT
+2955 PGISGGIAKT
-2965 GQGDTAPMLL
+2965 GQGDVAPMLL
-2975 MGATMMLAAFMGLM
+2975 MGVTMMLVAFIGLM
-2989 YMIMRSNR
+2989 HMIMRSNR

>member
-49 MPPEITPAPTAIP
+49 MPPEITPASTATP
-62 VPTDAGT
+62 VPTDAGA

-109 DVVADPTPIPEE
+109 DVVADPTPVPEE

-126 IGGGWALF
+126 IGGGWAIF

-145 EGGISVTIRAD
+145 EGGISVTIKAD
-156 KEIVEENEEC
+156 KTTVEENEEC

-175 KLNEAPNI
+175 ELNVAPNI
-183 EEGNTITVTLP
+183 EEGNTLTVQLP
-194 DFLEI
+194 HFLEI

-205 EQNSRVW
+205 EQNNRVW
-212 SAYFSNADY
+212 SAYFSKAEYDE
-221 NKDAHTLTLTFKKPS
+221 DTHTLTLTFKKPTES
-236 SSSDSEM
+236 TSAEM
-243 VDMTFTVETTAN
+243 VDMSFTVKTTAN
-255 LTGYDGKNNGD
+255 LTGYDGENNGD
-266 VTIGTGNKEQVKV
+266 VTVGTGNTEEVKV
-279 NINIGE
+279 SVGVGE
-285 GTGTGDGTGTEI
+285 GTGSGTGDTTEV
-297 PYLNKRVWGNQI
+297 PYLNKRVWGNHI
-309 DEDETNNTYVLND
+309 DADETNNTYVLND
-322 PSLPITYSIYFGA
+322 PSQPITYSIYFGA
-335 ANDTGTVQ
+335 ANNIGPIKI
-343 VSDSLSEGS
+343 SDSLSDGN
-352 LMLCSSSG
+352 LVLCSSSG
-360 DTGAE
+360 NTGAA
-365 LSACI
+365 LNDCI
-370 RLYIEGNEVVPT
+370 RLYIGGTAVTPT
-382 SKEEDKLTFEK
+382 SAEADKLTFND
-393 TALGNVTI
+393 TALGTVTI
-401 EKSGNGFVLTCG
+401 ERSGTGFVLTCG
-413 KDDNPDSSGTFVDA
+413 KDADPDGIGTFVNA

-435 VDDADNVRNTAQLK
+435 VGDADNVRNTAVLR
-449 INDAVK
+449 INDK
-455 DVSSAIVRRNM
+455 LEGESSAIVRRNM
-466 VAALFV
+466 VAALFAS
-472 NKRAI
+472 KHAI
-477 DKNQEVTV
+477 DGNQEVTV
-485 IDITHGAEN
+485 IDITHGAAN

-510 GEPGRV
+510 GEKGRV
-516 VVVDTLADCFSYIEG
+516 VVIDNLDKCFSYIANSEVY
-531 SADYNNSAGVYFEL
+531 SSTASNYFKLVADDNK
-545 ISNEDENTVSIVKKG
+545 NTVSIEKTDK
-560 ADIPAGTYNID
+560 DIPAGTYTID
-571 FKVNV
+571 FKVSV

-589 TAGTTVIIRRDAEL
+589 TAGTTVTIRRDAEL
-603 KINKTWEGE
+603 NINKTWNG
-612 EGKEIGDGAT
+612 GKEIGSGAT

-634 SAISTEDGPVTLYI
+634 SASSTDDGIITLYI
-648 KGEDLSTGT
+648 KGEYLATGT
-657 HDYTLHEVVAN
+657 HNYTLHEVVAD
-668 NSDYSTVSDKTVKIT
+668 NSEYSTVSDKTVVIT
-683 KDGTTGNITID
+683 KSSTTGAITID
-694 SIDGTVYTTGGVA
+694 SIDGTTCNTGGVA
-707 DVAVANEPD
+707 SVDVANEPD
-716 SGVGSL
+716 SGMGSL

-727 ANNKDSD
+727 ANNKNSD
-734 KNLLEGGVFK
+734 NNLLKGGEFE
-744 LYYKAPKADDFK
+744 LYYKAPDANVFG
-756 HYTENNIGDTFTT
+756 HYTDNNVGNTFTT
-769 TNGTIVFKNLPYGE
+769 TDGTITFEKLPYGE
-783 YYVKEISAPPGYVL
+783 YYVKEISAPQGYVL
-797 AGIDES
+797 SGSSES
-803 EHVTLLKTDA
+803 EHVTLHKTDA
-813 HRTVTMVNKTYKGSI
+813 HKTVTMVNKTYKGSI
-828 TINKLDENGDPLTGA
+828 TIKKLDEVGNALAGA
-843 EFTLQ
+843 EFTLY
-848 PTDVTKAVDEKG
+848 PTDETKAVDKSG
-860 CVTFSDLTA
+860 NVSFSDLTA
-869 GTYFI
+869 GTYTI

-884 GVSGYVSV
+884 GVSGSVSV
-892 TIDENGDMK
+892 TIDENDDAK

-906 ENMSVKGKE
+906 ENMSVIGKE

-931 VKHGKDNA
+931 VKYGKDNA
-939 LLQGAVFELSGNG
+939 LLQGAEFELSGNG
-952 IEKRD
+952 ITQTR
-957 TTNSDGVVLFEGLPY
+957 TTDANGEVVFTGLPY
-972 GDYTLKEIRPPIG
+972 GDYTLKETTPPTG
-985 YVVSSELSRGVQVKI
+985 YVVSEALSSGVTVTIDSTAEKQV
-1000 ESTEEI
+1000 S
-1006 LVRYTNTTQKGKIE
+1006 YTNTTQKGKIE
-1020 IAKKNSSDGN
+1020 IIKKNNSNEN

-1045 NAIKTATSGNNGMV
+1045 SAIETATSDNNGMV

-1083 STVYTFVVGEGV
+1083 STVYTFVVGEGD
-1095 EDSEV
+1095 EGSEV
-1100 KWAHNKEISNELK
+1100 KWAHIKEISNELK

-1118 LVKKGDDSNLL
+1118 LVKKGDDRNLL

-1137 GNGITQEQTTDTNG
+1137 GNGITQKQTTDTNG

-1184 SDDNTSGA
+1184 SDANTSGVYEA
-1192 YAAGQF
+1192 DQF
-1198 IIGQCEVTNCHTNL
+1198 INGQCEVTNCHTNL
-1212 VVYKVDEK
+1212 VVYKVDDK
-1220 NQSALLAGASFQ
+1220 NGAEFLAGAKFKIMS
-1232 IKTGDEYVIASKQAD
+1232 GNEYVTASKQAD
-1247 GTYIYTGADKVGTEF
+1247 GTYIYTSADEVGTEF
-1262 VTGSSGSFEVDY
+1262 VTGDSGSFEVDY
-1274 LPLGSYKLIE
+1274 LPTGSYKLIE
-1284 TGAPKGYI
+1284 TGAPEGYI
-1292 ISQAEKA
+1292 ISQTEKA
-1299 FTIASANE
+1299 FTIANANE
-1307 TVTVG
+1307 SVTVG
-1312 NTLIRTDL
+1312 NALIRTDL
-1320 KLTKTDTYGK
+1320 KLTKTDKYGK
-1330 LLSGVVFEMRTAEG
+1330 LLSGVGFEMRTAGG

-1356 FTELCKKDEATKFV
+1356 FTGLGEQSEATKFV
-1370 TDANGVFTIQGIV
+1370 TDANGVFTIKDIV
-1383 LGIYHLDEVE
+1383 MGTYYLDETE
-1393 THDGLEPITEIELKV
+1393 TPDGLKPIEGIKLDV
-1408 TAETHNTTITKS
+1408 TAETHNTTIAKS
-1420 VVNDIQLGNF
+1420 VVNDLLLGGVE
-1430 KFVKKTEGGEVLP
+1430 FVKKAEGGEVLP

-1451 VFGSGY
+1451 VYGSDY
-1457 AKLNGVYYAV
+1457 AKLNGAYYAV
-1467 SDENGKVAF
+1467 SDANGKVTF
-1476 ANIPYGI
+1476 ANLPYGI
-1483 YKLREVLA
+1483 YKLSEILA
-1491 PGGYKVS
+1491 PSGYEVS
-1498 GEERYVNIGNVAV
+1498 DEVRYVNIGNVAV
-1511 PKDITVTEKADS
+1511 PEDITITENAAS
-1523 DWINKPISRWFT
+1523 DWVNEPISREFT

-1544 SAINGAEFEILD
+1544 SSINGAVFEILD
-1556 ENKVSLGDAYRL
+1556 ENKVSLGEEYRL
-1568 CVVNGGESNQVE
+1568 SVLKDGESNQVE

-1586 YLKEITAPENYILDD
+1586 YLKEIIAPENYILDD
-1601 TLIPFEVTEKGSNT
+1601 TLIPFKVTEKGSNT
-1615 VTVENEPY
+1615 VTVENDPY

-1632 DGEDKT
+1632 DSEDET
-1638 KLLAGAEFTVYG
+1638 KLLAGAEFTVYDQ
-1650 KADYQKNG
+1650 ADYQENG
-1658 SNARTLYT
+1658 SDAETLYT
-1666 LMTGSNGKAS
+1666 MMTGSNGRAS
-1676 LSGIPCGSYVV
+1676 ISGIPCGSYVV

-1696 ERNTEVQDFII
+1696 ERAAVKYFTI

-1712 ATLSAELS
+1712 ATLSAELI
-1720 FDDDVSRYV
+1720 FDDVLSRYV
-1729 LLITKVDKETR
+1729 LLITKVDKKTDKALR
-1740 ETLFGA
+1740 GA
-1746 KFAVTGENFYKEVEV
+1746 KFVVTGENFYKEVELN
-1761 KTTDGVEVEVPAIGT
+1761 TTDGVEVEVPAIGT

-1782 AAPEGYT
+1782 VAPEGYT
-1789 IDPNTYEVKVESHT
+1789 IDPTTYAVEVTGHT
-1803 DVGDVPIAQ
+1803 AVGAMSLAQ
-1812 FRSEDYRTRVELRK
+1812 FKSKDYRTRVELRK
-1826 VDEGDQLLEDAEFEL
+1826 VDEEGELLDGAKFEL
-1841 YAVSDNVERKVAL
+1841 YAVSADGERKVAL

-1870 DSFKVGKI
+1870 DSFEVGKI

-1946 EFELYKDGILA
+1946 EFELYKDGSLA
-1957 ESKITSASGYAVFT
+1957 ESKVTSASGYAVFT
-1971 ELKTGRYMLKEKIAP
+1971 ELETGSYTLKEKTAP
-1986 EGYKAE
+1986 EGYKPE
-1992 TAEYIFTIDK
+1992 TAEYAFTIDAE
-2002 DGNFKSEHSFV
+2002 GNFKSEHGFAI
-2013 NLGSENTPFYVIT
+2013 LRSENTPFYVLT
-2026 VVNQPVDYSLRIKKV
+2026 VVNQAIEHSLRIKKV
-2041 SAEDNTKLLFGAQFR
+2041 SAEDNTKLLSGAQFR

-2066 ITGDNGVTE
+2066 ITGDDGVTE
-2075 EIVLKT
+2075 KIVLKT
-2081 GEYTMTEFKAPSG
+2081 GEYTLTEFKAPSG
-2094 YVMSKAGYHISVTA
+2094 YVMGKAGYHISVTA
-2108 DGIYVDGEKLKDDME
+2108 DGIYVDGEKLEGDME
-2123 FVVENAPESFRLKLI
+2123 FVVENVPESFRLKLT
-2138 KKDEKTGEPLPGVGF
+2138 KKDEKTGEPLSGVGF
-2153 IVTGQKDGAKY
+2153 VVTGQKDGAKY

-2247 REDSAPLAGAVF
+2247 RKDSAPLAGAVF

-2289 TNAEGIALMTDL
+2289 TNADGIALMTDL
-2301 IFGTYTVHEVKAPA
+2301 IFGTYIVHEVKAPA

-2343 AYRKVSIIKQSADD
+2343 SYRKVSIIKQSADD
-2357 TAQNLMGAVFAL
+2357 SAQNLMGAVIAL
-2369 YHADGTFIEEA
+2369 YHADGTIIEEA

-2397 IIAETKAPDGYELY
+2397 IIAEIKAPDGYELY
-2411 TGEPYIFTYDEN
+2411 PGKPYTFTYDEN

-2444 IYKHDSSDEAK
+2444 IYKHDSNDEAK

-2512 RKEELT
+2512 RKEDLT

-2528 DEYILGSV
+2528 DEYILGSA

-2613 DGERAFSITAE
+2613 DGERAFSITAA

-2671 ETTVVEAVTNSN
+2671 ETTVAEAVTNRN
-2683 GIATFDNLPMGSYR
+2683 GIATFADLPMGSYR

-2702 APVGYKLWNNP
+2702 APEGYKLWNNP

-2736 DNVSIATIT
+2736 DNVSQASIT

-2776 KTYNLTSGSDG
+2776 KTYNLISGSDG

-2801 EIIAP
+2801 EVIAP
-2806 NGYILNRDKVAFT
+2806 NGYIVDRDKVVFT
-2819 VDADGMKVNGKA
+2819 VDADGMKVNDKA

-2840 NRPVTYCLTLHKQD
+2840 NRPVNYCLTLHKQD
-2854 FYSEKALG
+2854 FYSGKALG

-2879 DASGNTN
+2879 DASGNTS

-2908 PLGGWT
+2908 PLVGWT
-2914 LVVRTDGTMS
+2914 LVVGTDGTMN
-2924 VSGNGA
+2924 VSGNDA
-2930 GVALTCSG
+2930 TVAASCSS
-2938 RVLSICNTPEKC
+2938 RVLSICNTPEKII
-2950 VPSCT
+2950 PDNT
-2955 PNISDGVAKT
+2955 PGISGGIAKT
-2965 GQGDTAPMLL
+2965 GQGDVTPMLL
-2975 MGATMMLAAFMGLM
+2975 MGVTMMLVAFIGLM
-2989 YMIMRSNR
+2989 HMIMRSNR

>member
-49 MPPEITPAPTAIP
+49 MPPEITPAPTATP
-62 VPTDAGT
+62 VPTDAGA

-109 DVVADPTPIPEE
+109 DVVADPTPVPEE

-126 IGGGWALF
+126 IGGGWAIF

-156 KEIVEENEEC
+156 KETVEENEKC

-205 EQNSRVW
+205 EQSSRVW

-221 NKDAHTLTLTFKKPS
+221 NEDAHTLTLTFKKPP

-255 LTGYDGKNNGD
+255 LTGYDGENNGD
-266 VTIGTGNKEQVKV
+266 VTVGTGNKEQVKV

-285 GTGTGDGTGTEI
+285 GTGTGDGTGTEN

-309 DEDETNNTYVLND
+309 DEDEANNTYVLND

-343 VSDSLSEGS
+343 VSDSLSDGN

-360 DTGAE
+360 DTGAA
-365 LSACI
+365 LNACI
-370 RLYIEGNEVVPT
+370 RLYIEGNEVYPNST
-382 SKEEDKLTFEK
+382 EADKLTFK
-393 TALGNVTI
+393 NTALGIVTI
-401 EKSGNGFVLTCG
+401 QKKSGTGFVLTCENG
-413 KDDNPDSSGTFVDA
+413 DNPNSSGTFVDA

-435 VDDADNVRNTAQLK
+435 VGDADNVRNTAQLK
-449 INDAVK
+449 INGEVEDE
-455 DVSSAIVRRNM
+455 SSAIVRRNM

-477 DKNQEVTV
+477 DEDREVTV
-485 IDITHGAEN
+485 IDITHGAED
-494 VELTF
+494 VKLTF
-499 RIKLVQYGTGM
+499 RIKLVQYGAGM
-510 GEPGRV
+510 GEKNRV
-516 VVVDTLADCFSYIEG
+516 VVVDNLADCFTYIEG
-531 SADYNNSAGVYFEL
+531 TEVYNNSADIYFKL
-545 ISNEDENTVSIVKKG
+545 TADNDKKTVSIVKTG
-560 ADIPAGTYNID
+560 TDIPAGTYNID

-576 DLDLL
+576 DLNRL

-603 KINKTWEGE
+603 NINKTWNG
-612 EGKEIGDGAT
+612 GKEIGSGAT

-634 SAISTEDGPVTLYI
+634 SAISTSNDTVTLYI
-648 KGEDLSTGT
+648 KGEYLATGT
-657 HDYTLHEVVAN
+657 HNYTLHEVVAD
-668 NSDYSTVSDKTVKIT
+668 NSEYSTVSDKTVVIT
-683 KDGTTGNITID
+683 KSSTTGAITID
-694 SIDGTVYTTGGVA
+694 SIDGTTCNTGGVA
-707 DVAVANEPD
+707 SVDVANEPD
-716 SGVGSL
+716 SGMGSL

-727 ANNKDSD
+727 ANNKNSD
-734 KNLLEGGVFK
+734 NNLLKGGEFE
-744 LYYKAPKADDFK
+744 LYYKAPDANVFG
-756 HYTENNIGDTFTT
+756 HYTDNNVGNTFTT
-769 TNGTIVFKNLPYGE
+769 TDGTIVFENLPYGE

-797 AGIDES
+797 SGSSES
-803 EHVTLLKTDA
+803 EHVTLHKTDA
-813 HRTVTMVNKTYKGSI
+813 HKTVTMVNKTYKGSI
-828 TINKLDENGDPLTGA
+828 TIKKLDEVGNALAGA
-843 EFTLQ
+843 EFTLY
-848 PTDVTKAVDEKG
+848 PTNETKAVDESG
-860 CVTFSDLTA
+860 NVSFSDLTA
-869 GTYFI
+869 GTYTI

-884 GVSGYVSV
+884 GVSGSVRV
-892 TIDENGDMK
+892 TIDENDVVK

-906 ENMSVKGKE
+906 ENMSVIGKE

-931 VKHGKDNA
+931 VKYGKDNA

-952 IEKRD
+952 ITQTRITDANGE
-957 TTNSDGVVLFEGLPY
+957 VVFTGLPY
-972 GDYTLKEIRPPIG
+972 GDYTLKETTPPTG
-985 YVVSSELSRGVQVKI
+985 YVVSEALSSGVTVTIDSTAEKQV
-1000 ESTEEI
+1000 S
-1006 LVRYTNTTQKGKIE
+1006 YTNTTQKGKIE
-1020 IAKKNSSDGN
+1020 IIKKNNSNEN

-1045 NAIKTATSGNNGMV
+1045 YAIKVGTTNNEGKV
-1059 VFDGLEAGTYYV
+1059 TFDGLEAGTYYV

-1083 STVYTFVVGEGV
+1083 TTVHTFKVGAGG

-1100 KWAHNKEISNELK
+1100 KWAHTKEISNELK

-1118 LVKKGDDSNLL
+1118 LVKKGDDGKLL
-1129 AGAEFTIS
+1129 EGAEFTIS
-1137 GNGITQEQTTDTNG
+1137 GNDITRSKTTDANG
-1151 EAVFTNIPYGT
+1151 EAVFTDLSYGS
-1162 YTISETK
+1162 YTVSETK
-1169 VPDGYVKA
+1169 VPAGYVKA
-1177 DDITVTI
+1177 ADITVTI
-1184 SDDNTSGA
+1184 NDANTSGVYEA
-1192 YAAGQF
+1192 DQF
-1198 IIGQCEVTNCHTNL
+1198 INGQCEVTNCHTNL
-1212 VVYKVDEK
+1212 VVYKVDDK
-1220 NQSALLAGASFQ
+1220 NGAEFLAGAKFKIMS
-1232 IKTGDEYVIASKQAD
+1232 GNEYVTASKQAD
-1247 GTYIYTGADKVGTEF
+1247 GTYIYTSADEVGTEF
-1262 VTGSSGSFEVDY
+1262 VTGDSGSFEVDY
-1274 LPLGSYKLIE
+1274 LPTGSYKLIE
-1284 TGAPKGYI
+1284 TGAPEGYI
-1292 ISQAEKA
+1292 ISQTEKA
-1299 FTIASANE
+1299 FTIANANE
-1307 TVTVG
+1307 SVTVG
-1312 NTLIRTDL
+1312 NALIRTDL
-1320 KLTKTDTYGK
+1320 KLTKTDKYGK
-1330 LLSGVVFEMRTAEG
+1330 LLSGVGFEMRTAGG

-1356 FTELCKKDEATKFV
+1356 FTGLGEQSEATKFV
-1370 TDANGVFTIQGIV
+1370 TDANGVFTIKDIV
-1383 LGIYHLDEVE
+1383 MGTYYLDETE
-1393 THDGLEPITEIELKV
+1393 TPDGLKPIEGIKLDV
-1408 TAETHNTTITKS
+1408 TAETHNTTIAKS
-1420 VVNDIQLGNF
+1420 VVNDLLLGGVE
-1430 KFVKKTEGGEVLP
+1430 FVKKAEGGEVLP

-1451 VFGSGY
+1451 VYGSDY
-1457 AKLNGVYYAV
+1457 AQLNGVYYAV

-1483 YKLREVLA
+1483 YKLSEILA
-1491 PGGYKVS
+1491 PSGYEVS
-1498 GEERYVNIGNVAV
+1498 DEVRYVNIGNVAV
-1511 PKDITVTEKADS
+1511 PEDITITENAAS
-1523 DWINKPISRWFT
+1523 DWVNEPISREFT

-1544 SAINGAEFEILD
+1544 SSINGAVFEILD
-1556 ENKVSLGDAYRL
+1556 ENKVSLGEEYRL
-1568 CVVNGGESNQVE
+1568 SVLKDGESNQVE

-1586 YLKEITAPENYILDD
+1586 YLKEIIAPENYILDD
-1601 TLIPFEVTEKGSNT
+1601 TLIPFKVTEKGSNT
-1615 VTVENEPY
+1615 VTVENDPY

-1632 DGEDKT
+1632 DSEDET
-1638 KLLAGAEFTVYG
+1638 KLLAGAEFTVYDQ
-1650 KADYQKNG
+1650 ADYQING
-1658 SNARTLYT
+1658 SDADVLYT
-1666 LMTGSNGKAS
+1666 LMTGSNGKAT
-1676 LSGIPCGSYVV
+1676 LSGIPCGSYAV

-1696 ERNTEVQDFII
+1696 ERAAVKYFTI

-1712 ATLSAELS
+1712 ATLSAELI
-1720 FDDDVSRYV
+1720 FDDVLSRYV
-1729 LLITKVDKETR
+1729 LLITKVDKKTDKALR
-1740 ETLFGA
+1740 GA
-1746 KFAVTGENFYKEVEV
+1746 KFVVTGENFYKEVELN
-1761 KTTDGVEVEVPAIGT
+1761 TTDGVEVEVPAIGT

-1782 AAPEGYT
+1782 VAPEGYT
-1789 IDPNTYEVKVESHT
+1789 IDPTTYAVEVTGHT
-1803 DVGDVPIAQ
+1803 AVGAMSLAQ
-1812 FRSEDYRTRVELRK
+1812 FKSKDYRTRVELRK
-1826 VDEGDQLLEDAEFEL
+1826 VDEEGELLDGAKFEL
-1841 YAVSDNVERKVAL
+1841 YAVSADGERKVAL

-1870 DSFKVGKI
+1870 DSFEVGKI

-1946 EFELYKDGILA
+1946 EFELYKDGSLA
-1957 ESKITSASGYAVFT
+1957 ESKVTSASGYAVFT
-1971 ELKTGRYMLKEKIAP
+1971 ELETGSYTLKEKTAP
-1986 EGYKAE
+1986 EGYKPE
-1992 TAEYIFTIDK
+1992 TAEYAFTIDAE
-2002 DGNFKSEHSFV
+2002 GNFKSEHGFA
-2013 NLGSENTPFYVIT
+2013 NLGSENTPFYVLT
-2026 VVNQPVDYSLRIKKV
+2026 VVNQAIEHSLRIKKV
-2041 SAEDNTKLLFGAQFR
+2041 SAEDNTKLLSGAQFR

-2066 ITGDNGVTE
+2066 ITGDDGVTE
-2075 EIVLKT
+2075 KIVLKT
-2081 GEYTMTEFKAPSG
+2081 GEYTLTEFKAPSG
-2094 YVMSKAGYHISVTA
+2094 YVMGKAGYHISVTA
-2108 DGIYVDGEKLKDDME
+2108 DGIYVDGEKLEGDME
-2123 FVVENAPESFRLKLI
+2123 FVVENVPESFRLKLT
-2138 KKDEKTGEPLPGVGF
+2138 KKDEKTGEPLSGVGF
-2153 IVTGQKDGAKY
+2153 VVTGQKDGAKY

-2247 REDSAPLAGAVF
+2247 RKDSAPLAGAVF

-2289 TNAEGIALMTDL
+2289 TNADGIALMTDL
-2301 IFGTYTVHEVKAPA
+2301 IFGTYIVHEVKAPA

-2343 AYRKVSIIKQSADD
+2343 SYRKVSIIKQSADD
-2357 TAQNLMGAVFAL
+2357 SAQNLMGAVIAL
-2369 YHADGTFIEEA
+2369 YHADGTIIEEA

-2397 IIAETKAPDGYELY
+2397 IIAEIKAPDGYELY
-2411 TGEPYIFTYDEN
+2411 PGKPYTFTYDEN

-2444 IYKHDSSDEAK
+2444 IYKHDSNDEAK

-2512 RKEELT
+2512 RKEDLT

-2528 DEYILGSV
+2528 DEYILGSA

-2563 VLSWTVSGNVYTL
+2563 VLSWTVFGNVYTL

-2613 DGERAFSITAE
+2613 DGERAFSITAA

-2671 ETTVVEAVTNSN
+2671 ETTVAEAVTNRN
-2683 GIATFDNLPMGSYR
+2683 GIATFADLPMGSYR

-2702 APVGYKLWNNP
+2702 APEGYKLWNNP

-2736 DNVSIATIT
+2736 DNVSQASIT

-2776 KTYNLTSGSDG
+2776 KTYNLISGSDG

-2801 EIIAP
+2801 EVIAP
-2806 NGYILNRDKVAFT
+2806 NGYIVDRDKVVFT
-2819 VDADGMKVNGKA
+2819 VDADGMKVNDKA

-2840 NRPVTYCLTLHKQD
+2840 NRPVNYCLTLHKQD
-2854 FYSEKALG
+2854 FYSGKALG

-2879 DASGNTN
+2879 DASGNTS

-2908 PLGGWT
+2908 PLVGWT
-2914 LVVRTDGTMS
+2914 LVVGTDGTMN
-2924 VSGNGA
+2924 VSGNDA
-2930 GVALTCSG
+2930 TVAASCSS
-2938 RVLSICNTPEKC
+2938 RVLSICNTPEKII
-2950 VPSCT
+2950 PDNT
-2955 PNISDGVAKT
+2955 PGISGGIAKT
-2965 GQGDTAPMLL
+2965 GQGDVTPMLL
-2975 MGATMMLAAFMGLM
+2975 MGVTMMLVAFIGLM
-2989 YMIMRSNR
+2989 HMIMRSNR